1 MNKRF
6 NKIIRE
12 EINRL
17 ILSEAL
23 DVSPLSK
30 YIQPLKK
37 YVSNIKNIGYSRNKE
52 IDAFLDDICV
62 YILQIVFGINR
73 CVQANSLNEDFRLSD
88 YGVQYPAELG
98 GNLWNE
104 FENGLYKGGN
114 WMRNQLYKRGYMN
127 NGNAANYNNGNA
139 NIDVNNPNSVPT
151 VKLQDSLRNLMQ
163 IALRWK
169 DLQTK
174 YQNETSKYFDP
185 INDSLIQISDLDREY
200 KAIQRN
206 AQGTNP

>member
-1 MNKRF
+1 MR
-6 NKIIRE
+6 
-12 EINRL
+12 
-17 ILSEAL
+17 
-23 DVSPLSK
+23 
-30 YIQPLKK
+30 
-37 YVSNIKNIGYSRNKE
+37 NIKGVDYVKV
-52 IDAFLDDICV
+52 L
-62 YILQIVFGINR
+62 GIEQTVCRQVLNMA
-73 CVQANSLNEDFRLSD
+73 VVDVVSFLNEDFRLSD

-114 WMRNQLYKRGYMN
+114 WMRNQLYKRGYM
-127 NGNAANYNNGNA
+127 NNGNA